1 MHTGRFPSRRLL
13 VADSLICC
21 SHLSFS
27 SDDDENRR
35 AINPRRGGQHSTVNH
50 HRKASKAAHSSLKSI
65 AYRHHR
71 PSAVSTVSGR
81 IRVLSLAVSYPYVI
95 YVYLRT
101 LNNASVGLGSYASV
115 WCRARRAC
123 EPTMN
128 PKCDQIIGE
137 EGSTLRLTTTE
148 RRLKPR
154 TSPESQP
161 RLGFTGASK
170 KFCPSSFF
178 FVHHTWP
185 RTTKL
190 FVKSVL
196 GRNRTRGVPC

>member
-1 MHTGRFPSRRLL
+1 MALTAAHASHICRSRAYAHPVLLWPPRLQRELPTEQVRTGTNPTQSQTSPAALVIYSLNCLSPARISYSRPTRRLI
-13 VADSLICC
+13 ASL
-21 SHLSFS
+21 SPAPPHAPPFS
-27 SDDDENRR
+27 NRR

-115 WCRARRAC
+115 WCAGHAERASRR
-123 EPTMN
+123 
-128 PKCDQIIGE
+128 
-137 EGSTLRLTTTE
+137 
-148 RRLKPR
+148 
-154 TSPESQP
+154 
-161 RLGFTGASK
+161 
-170 KFCPSSFF
+170 
-178 FVHHTWP
+178 
-185 RTTKL
+185 
-190 FVKSVL
+190 
-196 GRNRTRGVPC
+196 

>member
-1 MHTGRFPSRRLL
+1 MRCPSRNAFPPHSCWRTLNVGGPPPQRLTEYMLVVTTSVATAATDTCCCTRLIVSFSFLIISRLFHAHTVWPRLPIRATHTGNFPSRRLL
-13 VADSLICC
+13 VAAFLIC
-21 SHLSFS
+21 HLSFS

-81 IRVLSLAVSYPYVI
+81 ICVLSLSLAVSYPYVI

-115 WCRARRAC
+115 WCAGHAERASRR
-123 EPTMN
+123 
-128 PKCDQIIGE
+128 
-137 EGSTLRLTTTE
+137 
-148 RRLKPR
+148 
-154 TSPESQP
+154 
-161 RLGFTGASK
+161 
-170 KFCPSSFF
+170 
-178 FVHHTWP
+178 
-185 RTTKL
+185 
-190 FVKSVL
+190 
-196 GRNRTRGVPC
+196 

>member
-1 MHTGRFPSRRLL
+1 MRTVTNPTQSQTSPAALVIYSLNCLSPARISYSRPTRRLI
-13 VADSLICC
+13 ASL
-21 SHLSFS
+21 SPASPHAPLYLSFS

-128 PKCDQIIGE
+128 PKRDQP
-137 EGSTLRLTTTE
+137 SE
-148 RRLKPR
+148 RRAALY
-154 TSPESQP
+154 
-161 RLGFTGASK
+161 G
-170 KFCPSSFF
+170 
-178 FVHHTWP
+178 
-185 RTTKL
+185 
-190 FVKSVL
+190 
-196 GRNRTRGVPC
+196 

>member
-1 MHTGRFPSRRLL
+1 MAAF
-13 VADSLICC
+13 LIC
-21 SHLSFS
+21 HLSFS

-81 IRVLSLAVSYPYVI
+81 ICVLSLAVSYPYVI

-128 PKCDQIIGE
+128 PKRDQPSVRSGQVRYITRPKSRTMSVTRQLMLPP
-137 EGSTLRLTTTE
+137 STVT
-148 RRLKPR
+148 
-154 TSPESQP
+154 
-161 RLGFTGASK
+161 
-170 KFCPSSFF
+170 
-178 FVHHTWP
+178 
-185 RTTKL
+185 
-190 FVKSVL
+190 
-196 GRNRTRGVPC
+196 